1 MNSPHALAFPYRRHL
16 LVLLLI
22 GALLVGLLDPRSD
35 PRGRTSD
42 ALGLVLLTALGYGA
56 MRLFVWA
63 AVQSLASR
71 WPRLALAWGLI
82 WFYGAISLSLIA
94 LYVGARQAH
103 AVMPN
108 ATTVASVVGIAASV
122 AAGAFAAICGATS
135 RLTIA
140 GAGRD
145 TH

>member
-1 MNSPHALAFPYRRHL
+1 MSSPHALAFPYRRHL

-35 PRGRTSD
+35 PRDRTSD

-63 AVQSLASR
+63 AVRPVASR

-82 WFYGAISLSLIA
+82 WFYGAIPLSLTA
-94 LYVGARQAH
+94 LYVGTRQAH

-108 ATTVASVVGIAASV
+108 ATTVATVLWQSPLQWPPVLLLIRA
-122 AAGAFAAICGATS
+122 ATS
-135 RLTIA
+135 RLTIT
-140 GAGRD
+140 GAGREAQ
-145 TH
+145 

>member
-35 PRGRTSD
+35 PRDRTSD

-63 AVQSLASR
+63 AVRPLASR

-82 WFYGAISLSLIA
+82 WFYGAIPLSLIA
-94 LYVGARQAH
+94 LYVGTRQAH

-108 ATTVASVVGIAASV
+108 ATTVASVVAIAASV
-122 AAGAFAAICGATS
+122 SAGAFAAIRAATS

-140 GAGRD
+140 GAGREAQ
-145 TH
+145 